1 MSSRTL
7 SKPWALIDG
16 NNGILTKLDKFLN
29 LLRQHVSSSSNNSEN
44 TSLCLSVSYV
54 HEKPDLIVGC
64 RVRQTYGFLV
74 VYASVR
80 MHHFSRNTLY
90 FIVLFRRSIKIFV
103 CPFRLFSRS
112 NTSRDT
118 LI

>member
-1 MSSRTL
+1 MDITFDSNTEG
-7 SKPWALIDG
+7 KNTVGEPWASADG
-16 NNGILTKLDKFLN
+16 KIGISTKLDKFLN

-64 RVRQTYGFLV
+64 RTRQTCGFLV
-74 VYASVR
+74 VYASAR

-90 FIVLFRRSIKIFV
+90 LNYRTFWEI
-103 CPFRLFSRS
+103 
-112 NTSRDT
+112 D
-118 LI
+118 